1 MIQPGPTSGN
11 LDHERKHKIEKLH
24 TMENNLIKRRRF
36 LQAAGLG
43 AASALFK
50 SDSIQAESSSPNKPG
65 PDFKKPN
72 VLVIMTD
79 QHRADLMTCAGRDL
93 VPTPNIDLITS
104 RGVRFTNAYCP
115 YPVCVASRMAL
126 LTGLYAHSTGAI
138 TNLDRLDWR
147 YRTMANHF
155 ADNGYL
161 TGLIGKMHF
170 VDAHNHGFEYYM
182 SINDWI
188 MYLGPK
194 VQHYANEIA
203 NHPLGPHFFDTVN
216 DGGAGLPDVD
226 GLWLKGSPWVGK
238 VEKWNFDSMASA
250 LEPEDH
256 LDMFL
261 ACEAAKFIHRY
272 RQQPFFLVTSFMKP
286 HSPFYPPKQWAEKYP
301 VDKMTL
307 PKVGDISKYPSHIQ
321 RRIKNLALLGEKRQ
335 RAHRAGYLGN
345 LAFVDTC
352 IGHVYKA
359 LEKEKLLDK
368 TIVVYTSDH
377 GEMDG
382 DHGLFQKFCL
392 FEPSVRV
399 PLIVSYPKHLP
410 ENKVT
415 AALTE
420 YIGLYPTLAELAGL
434 EAPRRTMLV
443 DIPGAPD
450 SMDAKSFADVLCEP
464 DIEGPSAAFS
474 EYNLRSRICEYMI
487 RTRRYKYIFNHGSTN
502 ELYDYE
508 ADPGEFANRIDD
520 PGLKKV
526 RDQLHDRLFAW
537 YNPQK
542 NPYRQT

>member
-1 MIQPGPTSGN
+1 MTES
-11 LDHERKHKIEKLH
+11 
-24 TMENNLIKRRRF
+24 NLIHRRQF
-36 LQAAGLG
+36 LQTAGVG
-43 AASALFK
+43 AASILLNRKIAEASSLSATTRQDSG
-50 SDSIQAESSSPNKPG
+50 SD
-65 PDFKKPN
+65 KPN
-72 VLVIMTD
+72 VLIIMTD
-79 QHRADLMTCAGRDL
+79 QHRSDLMTCAGRDI
-93 VPTPNIDLITS
+93 VPTPSIDLIAS

-155 ADNGYL
+155 SDNGYL

-170 VDAHNHGFEYYM
+170 LDAHNHGFKYYM
-182 SINDWI
+182 SINDWL

-203 NHPLGPHFFDTVN
+203 NHPLGPHFFKTVD

-226 GLWLKGSPWVGK
+226 GLWLNGSPWVGK
-238 VEKWNFDSMASA
+238 VEKWNFDSMASQ

-261 ACEAAKFIHRY
+261 AREAAKFITRY
-272 RQQPFFLVTSFMKP
+272 REQLFFLVTSFMKP
-286 HSPFYPPKQWAEKYP
+286 HSPFYPPRQWAEKYP

-307 PKVGDISKYPSHIQ
+307 PNVGDISKYPLHIQ
-321 RRIKNLALLGEKRQ
+321 RRIKNMATLGEKRQ
-335 RAHRAGYLGN
+335 KAHRAGYLGN

-352 IGHVYKA
+352 IGHVYKT
-359 LEKEKLLDK
+359 LENEKLLDN

-382 DHGLFQKFCL
+382 DHGLFQKFCM
-392 FEPSVRV
+392 FEPSVRI

-420 YIGLYPTLAELAGL
+420 YIGLYPTLSELAGL
-434 EAPRRTMLV
+434 ESPRKTTLLDV
-443 DIPGAPD
+443 PGAPEQ
-450 SMDAKSFADVLCEP
+450 MDARSFAGVLRNP
-464 DIEGPSAAFS
+464 DAEGPSAVFS
-474 EYNLRSRICEYMI
+474 EYNLRSKICEYMI
-487 RTRRYKYIFNHGSTN
+487 RTRRYKYVYNHDSTH
-502 ELYDYE
+502 ELYDHQV
-508 ADPGEFANRIDD
+508 DPGEFVNLIDA
-520 PGLKKV
+520 PGLKKI
-526 RDQLHDRLFAW
+526 REQLRDRLFAW

-542 NPYRQT
+542 NPYRQG

>member
-1 MIQPGPTSGN
+1 MT
-11 LDHERKHKIEKLH
+11 
-24 TMENNLIKRRRF
+24 ENKNIARREF
-36 LQAAGLG
+36 LRTAGLG
-43 AASALFK
+43 AASLLLGSKAGGATIAA
-50 SDSIQAESSSPNKPG
+50 SDSTMTRPPQLLS
-65 PDFKKPN
+65 DKPN

-93 VPTPNIDLITS
+93 VPTPNIDLIAS

-126 LTGLYAHSTGAI
+126 LTGLYAHSTGAV

-147 YRTMANHF
+147 YRTIANHF

-170 VDAHNHGFEYYM
+170 LDAHNHGFEYYM
-182 SINDWI
+182 SINDWL

-203 NHPLGPHFFDTVN
+203 NHPLGPHFFDTVD
-216 DGGAGLPDVD
+216 DGGAGLPGVD
-226 GLWLKGSPWVGK
+226 GLWLNGSPWVGK
-238 VEKWNFDSMASA
+238 VEKWNFDNMASR

-261 ACEAAKFIHRY
+261 AREAAKFIHRY
-272 RQQPFFLVTSFMKP
+272 REQPFFLVTSFMKP
-286 HSPFYPPKQWAEKYP
+286 HSPFYPPRQWAEKYP

-307 PKVGDISKYPSHIQ
+307 PKVGDISEYPSHIQ
-321 RRIKNLALLGEKRQ
+321 RRIKNLAALGEERQ

-345 LAFVDTC
+345 LAFVDSC
-352 IGHVYKA
+352 IGYVYKA
-359 LEKEKLLDK
+359 LEHEKLLDK

-420 YIGLYPTLAELAGL
+420 YIGLYPTLTELAGL
-434 EAPRRTMLV
+434 EAPRKTTLP
-443 DIPGAPD
+443 DIPGAPEN
-450 SMDAKSFADVLCEP
+450 MDAKSFADVLREP

-474 EYNLRSRICEYMI
+474 EYNLRSGICEFMI
-487 RTRRYKYIFNHGSTN
+487 RTRRYKYIFNHGSTH
-502 ELYDYE
+502 ELYDHQ

-526 RDQLHDRLFAW
+526 RDQLHDQLFAW

>member
-1 MIQPGPTSGN
+1 MNGSLDREDN
-11 LDHERKHKIEKLH
+11 LYYESPDMTES
-24 TMENNLIKRRRF
+24 NLIHRRQF
-36 LQAAGLG
+36 LQTAGIGVGSILLNRKS
-43 AASALFK
+43 AEASNLSATPQQGSG
-50 SDSIQAESSSPNKPG
+50 SD
-65 PDFKKPN
+65 KPN
-72 VLVIMTD
+72 VLIIMTD
-79 QHRADLMTCAGRDL
+79 QHRSDLMTCAGRDL
-93 VPTPNIDLITS
+93 VPTPNIDLIAS

-138 TNLDRLDWR
+138 TNTDRLDWR
-147 YRTMANHF
+147 YRTIANHF
-155 ADNGYL
+155 AENGYL

-170 VDAHNHGFEYYM
+170 LDAHNHGFEYYM
-182 SINDWI
+182 SINDWL

-203 NHPLGPHFFDTVN
+203 NHPLGAHFFKTVN

-226 GLWLKGSPWVGK
+226 GLWLNGSPWVGK
-238 VEKWNFDSMASA
+238 VEKWNFESMASQ

-261 ACEAAKFIHRY
+261 AREAAKFISRY
-272 RQQPFFLVTSFMKP
+272 REQPFFLVTSFMKP
-286 HSPFYPPKQWAEKYP
+286 HSPFYPPRQWAEKYP

-307 PKVGDISKYPSHIQ
+307 PKIGDISKYPSHIQ
-321 RRIKNLALLGEKRQ
+321 QRIKHMTALDEKRR

-359 LEKEKLLDK
+359 LEKENLLDN

-382 DHGLFQKFCL
+382 DHGLYQKFCM

-410 ENKVT
+410 QNKVT

-420 YIGLYPTLAELAGL
+420 YIGLYPTLSELAGL
-434 EAPRRTMLV
+434 EKPLKTTLLDV
-443 DIPGAPD
+443 PGAPER
-450 SMDAKSFADVLCEP
+450 MDAESFAGVLCDP
-464 DIEGPSAAFS
+464 DAEGPSAAFS
-474 EYNLRSRICEYMI
+474 EYNLSSRICEYMI
-487 RTRRYKYIFNHGSTN
+487 RTRRYKYIFNHGSTH
-502 ELYDYE
+502 ELYDHE
-508 ADPGEFANRIDD
+508 TDPGEFVNRIND
-520 PGLKKV
+520 PDLTRV
-526 RDQLHDRLFAW
+526 RNQLQERLFAW
-537 YNPQK
+537 YDPEK
-542 NPYRQT
+542 NPYSQA